1 MQVNTAAQWLGAP
14 AEQIP
19 AEPLR
24 HLQIDSRQV
33 GDGDVFFALPG
44 HQQHGN
50 AYIEQALA
58 QGAAL
63 VITDQVPA
71 AYAEHSQVIVI
82 ADLQNQLQGLAA
94 EFYQHPASHMQLIA
108 VTGTNGKS
116 STSCFIQQLVQQL
129 HHNAAVIGTLGYGHP
144 DKLTPLP
151 NTTPHAVEIQK
162 ILAALHE
169 QNQQLVAME
178 VSSHAIVQQRIVG
191 LSFQVGV
198 FTNLSRDHLDY
209 HGTME
214 AYGAAKARLLT
225 AEYCQQAVINVS
237 DQFGAKL
244 AAQCE
249 IPFCAIGALDDCR
262 HYQRY
267 LAYSKPQ
274 PIAGG
279 FSCTVHSPEGDYALS
294 VPLIGL
300 FNIENALAAIAALSL
315 CGYKIPALCQA
326 AGILRAIPG
335 RMEQFQFP
343 HPLTLVVDFAHT
355 PDALELALKALRPH
369 CRGHLWCVFGCG
381 GDRDQGKRP
390 MMAQAAENHAD
401 RIVITSDNPRHED
414 ANQICQQIAA
424 GMSETACYQIEANR
438 EHAIKLAL
446 SEAQAN
452 DIILV
457 AGKGH
462 ETYQQVG
469 DELRDYDERAFI
481 RQLQREMSR

>member
-19 AEPLR
+19 ADPLR

-33 GDGDVFFALPG
+33 EHGDVFFALPG

-50 AYIEQALA
+50 RYIDQALTR
-58 QGAAL
+58 GAAL
-63 VITDQVPA
+63 VITDHAPA
-71 AYAEHSQVIVI
+71 AYAEHPQVIVI
-82 ADLQNQLQGLAA
+82 ADLLNQLQALAA
-94 EFYQHPASHMQLIA
+94 EFYQHPARHMQLIA

-116 STSCFIQQLVQQL
+116 STSCFIQQLAQQL
-129 HHNAAVIGTLGYGHP
+129 HYHASVIGTLGYGHSE
-144 DKLTPLP
+144 KLTPLP

-162 ILAALHE
+162 ILATLRE

-178 VSSHAIVQQRIVG
+178 VSSHAIVQQRIAGLRFHVG
-191 LSFQVGV
+191 I

-225 AEYCQQAVINVS
+225 PQYCQQAVINAS
-237 DQFGAKL
+237 DRFGAKL

-249 IPFCAIGALDDCR
+249 LPFCAVGALDDCR
-262 HYQRY
+262 QYKQY

-274 PIAGG
+274 PVAGG
-279 FSCTVHSPEGDYALS
+279 FSCTVHSPEGDYELS
-294 VPLIGL
+294 LPLIGM

-315 CGYKIPALCQA
+315 CGYSVPALCQA
-326 AGILRAIPG
+326 AGFLRAIPG
-335 RMEQFQFP
+335 RMEQYPFP
-343 HPLTLVVDFAHT
+343 HPATLVVDFAHS
-355 PDALELALKALRPH
+355 PEALALALKALRPH

-390 MMAQAAENHAD
+390 LMAEAAENHAD

-414 ANQICQQIAA
+414 AQHICQQIAA

-438 EHAIKLAL
+438 ELAIKLAL

-469 DELRDYDERAFI
+469 DEFRDYDERAFI
-481 RQLQREMSR
+481 RQLQGEMSR

>member
-1 MQVNTAAQWLGAP
+1 MQVNTAAQWLGSI

-19 AEPLR
+19 AQPLR

-50 AYIEQALA
+50 AFIEQALT

-63 VITDQVPA
+63 VITDEAPA
-71 AYAEHSQVIVI
+71 AFVEHPQVLVI
-82 ADLQNQLQGLAA
+82 ADLVNQLQGLAA
-94 EFYQHPASHMQLIA
+94 QFYQHPANQMKLIA

-116 STSCFIQQLVQQL
+116 STSCFVQQLAQQL

-144 DKLTPLP
+144 EKLTPLP

-162 ILAALHE
+162 ILANLLE
-169 QNQQLVAME
+169 QNHQLVAME
-178 VSSHAIVQQRIVG
+178 VSSHAIVQQRIEG
-191 LSFQVGV
+191 LMFQVGV

-209 HGTME
+209 HGSME
-214 AYGAAKARLLT
+214 AYGAAKARLFT
-225 AEYCQQAVINVS
+225 KHYCQQAVINVS
-237 DQFGAKL
+237 DTFGAEL
-244 AAQCE
+244 AAECKL
-249 IPFCAIGALDDCR
+249 PFCAIGTLEACR
-262 HYQRY
+262 QFDNY
-267 LAYSKPQ
+267 LAYSNVQ

-279 FSCTVHSPEGDYALS
+279 FSCTVHSPEGDFELKL
-294 VPLIGL
+294 PLIGL

-315 CGYKIPALCQA
+315 CDYPVAALCQA
-326 AGILRAIPG
+326 ASVLRAIPG
-335 RMEQFQFP
+335 RMEQFEFP

-355 PDALELALKALRPH
+355 PDALQLALEALRPH

-390 MMAQAAENHAD
+390 LMASAAEGYAD

-414 ANQICQQIAA
+414 ATQICQQISA
-424 GMSETACYQIEANR
+424 GMSDTACYQIEPNR

-446 SEAQAN
+446 SEAQPN

-462 ETYQQVG
+462 ETYQQIG
-469 DELRDYDERAFI
+469 DVFRDYDERAFI